1 MTTDTDG
8 QGGPRG
14 VPSWVETLQ
23 PDPAVARDFYG
34 PVLGWEF
41 RDAAGGDYLVASDAG
56 GDVAG
61 IGRLP
66 GAGGAPSPA
75 LWSTCVTGGD
85 LDAVVA
91 RAVAAGAALLL
102 GPVERVGGR
111 WAALVD
117 PTGAAFGVL
126 DVGGPDGVRSAPG
139 SWMTSLHTPD
149 PAAAGAFYREV
160 FGWEPEPLGP
170 GSPVTVLR
178 LPGHTSGDPAAPR
191 PDTVAVMTSTATG
204 PGASAVPPHWS
215 VNLRVAST
223 DEVVRRTAERGG
235 RVLMPPVDTPG
246 FRSAVLLDP
255 QGAVFS
261 VSQVVPAG

>member
-1 MTTDTDG
+1 MTTGTDD
-8 QGGPRG
+8 QGSRSG

-23 PDPAVARDFYG
+23 PDPRAARDFYG
-34 PVLGWEF
+34 PVFGWEF
-41 RDAAGGDYLVASDAG
+41 REAADRDYLVASAEG
-56 GDVAG
+56 RDVAG

-66 GAGGAPSPA
+66 GVGGAPSPA
-75 LWSTCVTGGD
+75 LWSTCVHADVDLVLQRARSAGGQ
-85 LDAVVA
+85 
-91 RAVAAGAALLL
+91 LLL
-102 GPVERVGGR
+102 GPVERIGGR

-139 SWMTSLHTPD
+139 AWMTSLHTPD
-149 PAAAGAFYREV
+149 PGVAGAFYRSV
-160 FGWEPEPLGP
+160 FSWEPEPLGP
-170 GSPVTVLR
+170 GSPTTVLR
-178 LPGHTSGDPAAPR
+178 LPGHDGGDPAAPG

-204 PGASAVPPHWS
+204 PGAAAVPPHWS
-215 VNLRVAST
+215 VNLRVTGT